1 METDDGQVEHVHPPV
16 PVYVGRR
23 WLRRGG
29 ARGPGDYTKVLGVDY
44 PVPVYISREPSE
56 HGEAR
61 RDDSTGLHDLGNSR
75 GYERLGKGG
84 GRSWA
89 VVLPN
94 GTR

>member
-1 METDDGQVEHVHPPV
+1 MARSNTSTRPSPFMSAAGGSGGVV
-16 PVYVGRR
+16 P
-23 WLRRGG
+23 G
-29 ARGPGDYTKVLGVDY
+29 APATITKVLGVDY